1 MFVYKYDELWN
12 QGERIEMKFILDP
25 YIHLVDLGNK
35 FIRLFGN

>member
-1 MFVYKYDELWN
+1 MELGRENRNEVYT
-12 QGERIEMKFILDP
+12 RS